1 MGGFR
6 EKASEVGRRGRVL
19 FFPLPVGRNGGAKKK
34 LRMDGSIERAQRQ
47 IVYAVVGVR
56 AEKWKCTMA
65 RVELLTFGVA
75 TGGALCLESAMGR
88 SLVVSVVGS

>member
-1 MGGFR
+1 VFF
-6 EKASEVGRRGRVL
+6 
-19 FFPLPVGRNGGAKKK
+19 FFPFLLVETIWCKKK
-34 LRMDGSIERAQRQ
+34 KKKRVRMDGSIERAQRQ
-47 IVYAVVGVR
+47 KVHAVVGVR

>member
-1 MGGFR
+1 MFFFFFLFLFFCGLICSNGG
-6 EKASEVGRRGRVL
+6 KKQGRVVQSNKYTGKSACRGGL
-19 FFPLPVGRNGGAKKK
+19 KGRKV
-34 LRMDGSIERAQRQ
+34 E
-47 IVYAVVGVR
+47 VHY
-56 AEKWKCTMA
+56 MA

>member
-1 MGGFR
+1 MH
-6 EKASEVGRRGRVL
+6 
-19 FFPLPVGRNGGAKKK
+19 
-34 LRMDGSIERAQRQ
+34 
-47 IVYAVVGVR
+47 AVVGVR

>member
-6 EKASEVGRRGRVL
+6 ENASEVGRRGRAL
-19 FFPLPVGRNGGAKKK
+19 FFSFRLVETVVKK
-34 LRMDGSIERAQRQ
+34 LRMDGSIEQAQRQ
-47 IVYAVVGVR
+47 KVHAVVGVR

-75 TGGALCLESAMGR
+75 TGGALCLESAIGR